1 MSFLW
6 VALGLVV
13 ALFAYVMWAYN
24 RLVHLRQ
31 QVNEAWSDIQ
41 VQMKRRYNLI
51 PNLVETVKGYA
62 GHEKSTLE
70 EVTKARNMAMAS
82 TGSPASQAG
91 AENMLSGALKSL
103 FALSESYP
111 DLKASDNFRE
121 LQDDLAE
128 MEDHIQKAR
137 RYYNGTARMINVM
150 VQQFPSNLVARQF
163 AFSLAEYF
171 EVDEA
176 EAEAVRAVP
185 KVDFD

>member
-6 VALGLVV
+6 VVMGLAV

-70 EVTKARNMAMAS
+70 EVTRARTAAMAS
-82 TGSPASQAG
+82 TGSPSAQAG

-103 FALSESYP
+103 FALSEAYP

-121 LQDDLAE
+121 LQGELSE
-128 MEDHIQKAR
+128 LEDHIQKAR

-150 VQQFPSNLVARQF
+150 IQQFPSNLVARQF
-163 AFSLAEYF
+163 AFVLAEFF
-171 EVDEA
+171 ELDEA
-176 EAEAVRAVP
+176 EAEQVRAVP
-185 KVDFD
+185 KVGFD

>member
-6 VALGLVV
+6 VVLGLVI
-13 ALFAYVMWAYN
+13 ALFAYVMWIYN
-24 RLVHLRQ
+24 RLVQLRQ
-31 QVNEAWSDIQ
+31 KVNEAWSDIQ

-82 TGSPASQAG
+82 TGSPASQAS
-91 AENMLSGALKSL
+91 AENMLSGTLKSL

-111 DLKASDNFRE
+111 DLKASSNFRE
-121 LQDDLAE
+121 LQEDLAE

-137 RYYNGTARMINVM
+137 RYYNGTVRMINIM

-163 AFSLAEYF
+163 SFSLAEFF
-171 EVDEA
+171 EVDEG
-176 EAEAVRAVP
+176 EAEAVRTAP
-185 KVDFD
+185 KVSFD